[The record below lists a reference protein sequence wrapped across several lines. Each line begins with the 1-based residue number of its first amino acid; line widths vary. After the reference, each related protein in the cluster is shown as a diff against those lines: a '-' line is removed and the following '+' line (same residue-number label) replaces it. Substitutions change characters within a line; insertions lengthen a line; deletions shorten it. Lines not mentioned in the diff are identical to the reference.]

1 MPVSQSSNGLSI
13 DLSKLFPVAAE
24 AVRTFASIVEKG
36 AATAKA
42 FGAFATFVKEGV
54 KREGRVRRF
63 RDRVSGSLRCAGWC
77 KYAGTRG
84 AARFARTA
92 RFGLRGRRRPH
103 AVRSGPV
110 FPDALGK
117 GIVLAGRQ
125 WALIDGYLTNP
136 AAYRALL
143 ILDHCTPRE
152 AAKLFG
158 ELGGT
163 RPDGGEEALRC
174 S

>member
-1 MPVSQSSNGLSI
+1 MPVSQSSNGLS
-13 DLSKLFPVAAE
+13 LSKLSPVAAE

-92 RFGLRGRRRPH
+92 RFGLRGRRRPTLF
-103 AVRSGPV
+103 GPV
-110 FPDALGK
+110 RYFRTRSEKESFSPVDNGPD
-117 GIVLAGRQ
+117 
-125 WALIDGYLTNP
+125 
-136 AAYRALL
+136 
-143 ILDHCTPRE
+143 
-152 AAKLFG
+152 
-158 ELGGT
+158 
-163 RPDGGEEALRC
+163 
-174 S
+174 